1 METTMKRSIALMLS
15 TLALLSTGFIVLD
28 ETRAG
33 LNPDAMGERR
43 VNANLLEVQ
52 VDGQWH
58 AVPMTPLSD
67 EACSS
72 KHPLY
77 RRYCK

>member
-1 METTMKRSIALMLS
+1 MKRSIVLMLS

-52 VDGQWH
+52 VDGRWH

>member
-1 METTMKRSIALMLS
+1 MKRSIALTLS
-15 TLALLSTGFIVLD
+15 VMALLSTGFIVLD
-28 ETRAG
+28 ETPAG
-33 LNPDAMGERR
+33 LASAANHERKI
-43 VNANLLEVQ
+43 NANLFEVQ
-52 VDGQWH
+52 VNGQWH

-72 KHPLY
+72 PHPVY

>member
-1 METTMKRSIALMLS
+1 MKRSIALMLS
-15 TLALLSTGFIVLD
+15 VMAVLSTGFIVLD

-33 LNPDAMGERR
+33 LSTATSDERR
-43 VNANLLEVQ
+43 INANLLEVN
-52 VDGQWH
+52 VNGEWH
-58 AVPMTPLSD
+58 AIPMTPLSD

-72 KHPLY
+72 PHPIY

>member
-1 METTMKRSIALMLS
+1 MKRSIALMLS
-15 TLALLSTGFIVLD
+15 VMAVLSTGFILLD

-33 LNPDAMGERR
+33 FTAVNGDERKI
-43 VNANLLEVQ
+43 NANLLEVHI
-52 VDGQWH
+52 DGEWH

-67 EACSS
+67 EACNSP
-72 KHPLY
+72 HPIY

>member
-1 METTMKRSIALMLS
+1 MKRSIALTLS
-15 TLALLSTGFIVLD
+15 VMALLSTGFIVLD
-28 ETRAG
+28 ETPAG
-33 LNPDAMGERR
+33 LASAANHERKI
-43 VNANLLEVQ
+43 NANLFEVH
-52 VDGQWH
+52 VNGQWH

-72 KHPLY
+72 PHPVY

>member
-1 METTMKRSIALMLS
+1 MKRSIALTLS
-15 TLALLSTGFIVLD
+15 VMALLSTGFIVLD
-28 ETRAG
+28 ETPAG
-33 LNPDAMGERR
+33 LASAANHERKI
-43 VNANLLEVQ
+43 NANLFEVQ
-52 VDGQWH
+52 VNGEWH

-72 KHPLY
+72 PHPVY